1 MTINRTRDLTIAVM
15 LLSFSFTAY
24 AQNVLEEVIVTAT
37 KRGDMNIQTIPG
49 SIHAISGIALEDK
62 AQTLFRD
69 IASAVP
75 GLTFQD
81 LGPGDMEFIIRG
93 VNGNGPAVV
102 GTYFGE
108 YVITASDQQDG
119 GGKNAAIKLV
129 DMERIE
135 VLNGPQGT
143 LYGANS
149 MAGNIRFIP
158 RKADSSAF
166 DAFVDLEAS
175 SIHSG
180 GDGYSL
186 TAGINIP
193 LSEGRSAIRLVAYR
207 TDNDGWIDQP
217 RLERNGSYDVGVSNI
232 NSEETDGIRIS
243 AVFEPTENSTI
254 DLLYLHQESDIG
266 GSSRFTAK
274 GVTAFPDR
282 PGYTPIA
289 GVPLLTTADDYINS
303 DLTLSPRVDDVD
315 LLGATLTFGLD
326 TGSIVLSASN
336 YQHDIDFTF
345 DSTPILAFFGVPLP
359 GITNQPQS
367 YEIDMLEGRFASS
380 FDGPFNFVGGVYAQN
395 EDQEFTVHVT
405 TTDGNGGNVPWDP
418 ASSNDACTLGGTT
431 FFGRDRV
438 DEIEQKA
445 LFGEATFDIN
455 EQWQLTGGARWFDVD
470 LTSIQQTI
478 HGFCNGTSVAIGEP
492 VGENANGNTIGRIT
506 GSESNVNIM
515 AALSYQYSDDIM
527 FFGRYSEGFRT
538 GGVNNANQPFTAGIP
553 PVFDSDELQNIEFG
567 IKSQFNDNKA
577 QFNATV
583 FFIDWDD
590 IQVEPRDPAGNI
602 PFTVNGGSAEI
613 TGVEFSLTSLL
624 TDNLRANLT
633 GTYFFTHELTADQ
646 PTPPGPPEDQ
656 SPFIILGLDGD
667 EIPNVADTQL
677 YASLQYDT
685 SVGSMG
691 LTLIG
696 DVTYRGSTN
705 TEFRPENPFNIK
717 LDSYTQLNLYANLH
731 INEHFSVGAY
741 LKNATDELGVIDGIG
756 SFQDPEA
763 IVALR
768 PRTFGLRA
776 NWRY

>member
-37 KRGDMNIQTIPG
+37 KRGDMNIQTIPA
-49 SIHAISGIALEDK
+49 SIHAISGVDMEDK
-62 AQTLFRD
+62 AQTIFRD

-166 DAFVDLEAS
+166 DAFADLEVS

-217 RLERNGSYDVGVSNI
+217 RLERNGSYDVGVSDI

-282 PGYTPIA
+282 PGYVPLA

-303 DLTLSPRVDDVD
+303 DLTLSPRTDDVD

-336 YQHDIDFTF
+336 YQHDID
-345 DSTPILAFFGVPLP
+345 
-359 GITNQPQS
+359 
-367 YEIDMLEGRFASS
+367 
-380 FDGPFNFVGGVYAQN
+380 
-395 EDQEFTVHVT
+395 
-405 TTDGNGGNVPWDP
+405 
-418 ASSNDACTLGGTT
+418 
-431 FFGRDRV
+431 
-438 DEIEQKA
+438 
-445 LFGEATFDIN
+445 
-455 EQWQLTGGARWFDVD
+455 
-470 LTSIQQTI
+470 
-478 HGFCNGTSVAIGEP
+478 
-492 VGENANGNTIGRIT
+492 
-506 GSESNVNIM
+506 
-515 AALSYQYSDDIM
+515 
-527 FFGRYSEGFRT
+527 
-538 GGVNNANQPFTAGIP
+538 
-553 PVFDSDELQNIEFG
+553 
-567 IKSQFNDNKA
+567 
-577 QFNATV
+577 
-583 FFIDWDD
+583 
-590 IQVEPRDPAGNI
+590 
-602 PFTVNGGSAEI
+602 
-613 TGVEFSLTSLL
+613 
-624 TDNLRANLT
+624 
-633 GTYFFTHELTADQ
+633 
-646 PTPPGPPEDQ
+646 
-656 SPFIILGLDGD
+656 
-667 EIPNVADTQL
+667 
-677 YASLQYDT
+677 
-685 SVGSMG
+685 
-691 LTLIG
+691 
-696 DVTYRGSTN
+696 
-705 TEFRPENPFNIK
+705 
-717 LDSYTQLNLYANLH
+717 
-731 INEHFSVGAY
+731 
-741 LKNATDELGVIDGIG
+741 
-756 SFQDPEA
+756 
-763 IVALR
+763 
-768 PRTFGLRA
+768 
-776 NWRY
+776 